1 MQILTHLKEKF
12 ELPGAVIFDEG
23 KGGLLRCSIDTGT
36 ATAEVYLHG
45 ATLTKY
51 QRSNESPLIFC
62 SETSPYRADKAIR
75 GGVPIC
81 FPWFG
86 PNSENPKLPQ
96 HGFARNAEWA
106 VSHTNVNEDGSVA
119 VAFSLNSSET
129 TRALWNHEFEAL
141 YTITVGKELSL
152 ALTVANIGETAF
164 KYEEALHTYLQVSDV
179 RTIKISGLERT
190 GYLDKTETGVRKE
203 TGETPLQLTGETDSV
218 FLDTEAACL
227 LTDGNSRKIRI
238 SKSGSRCTVVW
249 NPWESKAEAM
259 ADLSGGQWS
268 RFVCIEAVN
277 AGEYAVSL
285 LPGEAHTTAA
295 VIA

>member
-1 MQILTHLKEKF
+1 M
-12 ELPGAVIFDEG
+12 
-23 KGGLLRCSIDTGT
+23 
-36 ATAEVYLHG
+36 
-45 ATLTKY
+45 
-51 QRSNESPLIFC
+51 IFC
-62 SETSPYRADKAIR
+62 SETSPYLPDKAIR

-86 PNSENPKLPQ
+86 PNSENSKLPQ
-96 HGFARNAEWA
+96 HGFARNAEWT
-106 VSHTNVNEDGSVA
+106 VSNTGVNEDGSVA
-119 VAFSLNSSET
+119 VAFSLNSSEA

-152 ALTVANIGETAF
+152 ALMIANIGETAF

-179 RTIKISGLERT
+179 RLITISGLERT
-190 GYLDKTETGVRKE
+190 GYLDKTEAGVRKE
-203 TGETPLQLTGETDSV
+203 TVESPLQLTGETDSV
-218 FLDTEAACL
+218 FLDTESACL
-227 LTDGNSRKIRI
+227 LADGDSRKVLI

-259 ADLSGGQWS
+259 PDLSGGQWS

-277 AGEYAVSL
+277 AGECAVSL
-285 LPGEAHTTAA
+285 LPGETHTISS